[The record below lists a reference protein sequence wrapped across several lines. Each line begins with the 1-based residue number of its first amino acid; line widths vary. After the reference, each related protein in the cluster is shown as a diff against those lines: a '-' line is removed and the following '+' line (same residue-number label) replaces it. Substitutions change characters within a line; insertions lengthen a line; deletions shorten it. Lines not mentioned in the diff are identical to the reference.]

1 MHERGRLLRQD
12 PFDRPRRS
20 FAAARSRESSLWVC
34 DNDPYF
40 VAITILSST
49 PKTRCPTIRR
59 WVVDELARASG
70 TGSRRR
76 SAPRSTPSSAQGGRL

>member
-40 VAITILSST
+40 VAITILSQYAE
-49 PKTRCPTIRR
+49 
-59 WVVDELARASG
+59 DEVPHDPAM
-70 TGSRRR
+70 
-76 SAPRSTPSSAQGGRL
+76 GGRRAGQGVRYGL